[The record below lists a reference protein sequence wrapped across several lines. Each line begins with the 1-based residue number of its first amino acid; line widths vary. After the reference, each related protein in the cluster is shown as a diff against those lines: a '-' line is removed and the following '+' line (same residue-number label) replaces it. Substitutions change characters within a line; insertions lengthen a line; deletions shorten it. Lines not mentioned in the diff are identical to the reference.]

1 MIVTVGALEPGF
13 VGLVEK
19 DASMWIIIPLTPETL
34 AGIHESN
41 LSDAL
46 LLFSSSE
53 TQLREKVKGMFP
65 EFREGATMARQCG
78 KKKKL

>member
-1 MIVTVGALEPGF
+1 MIVTVGALDSGF

-19 DASMWIIIPLTPETL
+19 DTSLWLVIPLTPETL

-46 LLFSSSE
+46 LLFSTSE
-53 TQLREKVKGMFP
+53 KRLREKLRSMFP
-65 EFREGATMARQCG
+65 EFREGAELAGQCG
-78 KKKKL
+78 DR